1 MTDSL
6 QANSRIYRLVGLI
19 RGWHTPKKSMSQAF
33 GDHPLTSQLVM
44 FLRRAGGSFV
54 FEDNDLER
62 MLDAGRT
69 LSPDALLVWLRDLTV
84 LAITLRDDMVSP
96 HAAKQV
102 ESSLVEPL
110 VETLERHVEKTQR
123 GERIRENAKAEQRAM
138 SSGSGLSAAIEPRVV
153 SAGASLRS
161 RRRP

>member
-62 MLDAGRT
+62 MLESAYAADRERNDAERDARLRAWHGEVERRKRGGRLFT
-69 LSPDALLVWLRDLTV
+69 
-84 LAITLRDDMVSP
+84 
-96 HAAKQV
+96 
-102 ESSLVEPL
+102 
-110 VETLERHVEKTQR
+110 
-123 GERIRENAKAEQRAM
+123 RAH
-138 SSGSGLSAAIEPRVV
+138 
-153 SAGASLRS
+153 
-161 RRRP
+161 